1 MWQLNP
7 NCFLHET
14 TFKNNITI
22 FQVKCNTASYL
33 GLQIYLV
40 DQNENHMSQSFE
52 KADLTY
58 VVKDNLRAFDK
69 PKCKNIQN
77 NARESSEG
85 FGGRRR
91 AQRND
96 LEIRLSARRHN
107 GQIGREA
114 YG

>member
-7 NCFLHET
+7 NCLLHET

-77 NARESSEG
+77 NAQAGQEKASQLL
-85 FGGRRR
+85 GGG
-91 AQRND
+91 
-96 LEIRLSARRHN
+96 RLSAFQN
-107 GQIGREA
+107 VFLQIVKCICL
-114 YG
+114 